1 MALMGTG
8 CARCGQPYG
17 AQGIRVLAQREEIA
31 FVQLVCEA
39 CQIQTLALVTGLP
52 AGRQDDEQLEAT
64 AGSPAPGEGL
74 AITEA
79 DVVDMRAFLA
89 DYRGDIRGL
98 LERGP
103 RRSADDDTGKAR

>member
-8 CARCGQPYG
+8 CGRCGQPYG

-52 AGRQDDEQLEAT
+52 AGQRDD
-64 AGSPAPGEGL
+64 GGPGNPAPGEGL

-103 RRSADDDTGKAR
+103 RRSADDDTGRAR